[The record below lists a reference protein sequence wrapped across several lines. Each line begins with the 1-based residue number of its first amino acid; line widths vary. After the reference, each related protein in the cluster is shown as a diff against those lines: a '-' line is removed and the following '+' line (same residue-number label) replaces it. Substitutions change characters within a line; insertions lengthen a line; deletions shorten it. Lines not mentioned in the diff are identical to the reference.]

1 LDHQDPKVKKENLDF
16 KELLE
21 LVECLDLKVQKEIL
35 VLQDFLATQENKVQE
50 V

>member
-1 LDHQDPKVKKENLDF
+1 MDHQDLKEKKENLDF

-21 LVECLDLKVQKEIL
+21 PEECLDLKVQKEIL

>member
-1 LDHQDPKVKKENLDF
+1 LDHQDPKERKESLDF
-16 KELLE
+16 KDHLE
-21 LVECLDLKVQKEIL
+21 PEECLDLKVRKEIL